1 MKTVIAIDSFKG
13 SLSTYKSGEA
23 VKKGIKKVFPDAQC
37 VISPIADGGEGTLD
51 AVMTAAGGRVVETEV
66 TNPIGEKRL
75 ARYGILPSG
84 EAVVEIAEAAGIT
97 LIEKKKRNPLY
108 TTTYGVGEIILSAI
122 ENGCRSFTVG
132 LGGSVT
138 NDGGVG
144 MLQALGFEFL
154 DGNGREIERGAVGL
168 EKLASVRCD
177 KAHPS
182 LSECVFTLASD
193 VKNPLCGK
201 NGASKVFAPQKGGSP
216 EDIERM
222 DAWLERYADIT
233 FKTLGTSDKNAPGS
247 GAAGGLGFA
256 FISYLNAEMKSG
268 IEVVTTLTGLEKEV
282 ATADIIVTGEGRLD
296 AQSAMGKAPV
306 GVAAIA
312 KKYGKTVI
320 AFSGCTSPDAT
331 VLNDC
336 GIDAF
341 FPILRTVTT
350 LEEAIDEKNAF
361 ENLYETSVQVF
372 RLIKIV
378 GGIK

>member
-13 SLSTYKSGEA
+13 SLSTLQAGDA
-23 VKKGIKKVFPDAQC
+23 VKKGIEKVFPDAEC

-51 AVMTAAGGRVVETEV
+51 AVITGAGGRIVETKV
-66 TNPIGEKRL
+66 TDPIGEKRL

-97 LIEKKKRNPLY
+97 LIEKEKRNPLY
-108 TTTYGVGEIILSAI
+108 TTTFGVGEIILSAI

-182 LSECVFTLASD
+182 LSECSFTVASD
-193 VKNPLCGK
+193 VVNPLCGK
-201 NGASKVFAPQKGGSP
+201 NGCSWVFAPQKGAS
-216 EDIERM
+216 EKDVCYM
-222 DAWLERYADIT
+222 DALIERYADIV
-233 FKTLGTSDKNAPGS
+233 KEVIPTSDKNAPGA

-256 FISYLNAEMKSG
+256 FLAFLKGVMKPG
-268 IEVVTTLTGLEKEV
+268 IEVVISLTGLEDEIK
-282 ATADIIVTGEGRLD
+282 TADIIVTGEGRLD
-296 AQSAMGKAPV
+296 SQSAMGKAPV
-306 GVAAIA
+306 GVAGLA

-320 AFSGCTSPDAT
+320 AFSGCTTPDAAA
-331 VLNDC
+331 LNDY

-341 FPILRTVTT
+341 FPILRSVVT
-350 LEEAIDEKNAF
+350 LEEAMDVGNAYN
-361 ENLYETSVQVF
+361 NLCDTAVQVF
-372 RLIKIV
+372 RLIKTV
-378 GGIK
+378 GGLK